1 MKDLKFGY
9 NSCAENQGLASAADN
24 MDDLANIIQ
33 EIGIDKLKKDLGI
46 NIPKFNRLF

>member
-9 NSCAENQGLASAADN
+9 NSCAENQDLASAADN

-33 EIGIDKLKKDLGI
+33 DIGMDNFKEQLGI
-46 NIPKFNRLF
+46 KMDFDFEL

>member
-9 NSCAENQGLASAADN
+9 NSCAENQDLASAADN

-33 EIGIDKLKKDLGI
+33 DIGMDNFKEQLGI
-46 NIPKFNRLF
+46 NMDFNFEL